1 MENINYEEIID
12 AVKFSFE
19 EYIDEDGMQVV
30 GATSKTIEEDYNSL
44 IKNLFSMYSYLVR
57 LGIES
62 IDRNQIADYLYE
74 KLSNADKIIKNLKYK
89 EVEFLKKDLE
99 LYKMKQEADIYQ
111 VIETTSITKSRIDCI
126 LSNVQEE

>member
-44 IKNLFSMYSYLVR
+44 TKNLFSMYSYLVR

-62 IDRNQIADYLYE
+62 IDRSQIADYLYE
-74 KLSNADKIIKNLKYK
+74 KLSDADKIIKKLKYK

-111 VIETTSITKSRIDCI
+111 VIETTSITKSRIDYI